1 MGPSLIISPKSATDC
16 KRCSFSGLPF
26 SLWRVCSQVL
36 SGNRANRMQEYLT
49 PDAGK

>member
-26 SLWRVCSQVL
+26 SLWKMRGVQSGSLEKQSQ
-36 SGNRANRMQEYLT
+36 
-49 PDAGK
+49 